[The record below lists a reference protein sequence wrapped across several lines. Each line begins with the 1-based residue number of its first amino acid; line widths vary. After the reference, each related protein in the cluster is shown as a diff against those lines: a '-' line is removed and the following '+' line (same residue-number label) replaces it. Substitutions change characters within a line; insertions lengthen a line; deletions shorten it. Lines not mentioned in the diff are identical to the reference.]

1 MSEGPDMADREG
13 LAAEYVLGT
22 LALPER
28 LQAERLIASDPE
40 FAALVQAWEARLAPL
55 NDGYAEIAPPPALLP
70 KIEARLFPTPPKP
83 ARWRLPLFGALAA
96 ALAAFFFLV
105 VLPDRQPAGLI
116 TATLTGENQPLI
128 VRASFD
134 PDTRT
139 ATFTRAGGPAAAA
152 GKDYELWVIPV
163 GQSPVSLGILGEG
176 DRQVP
181 LDALPAGT
189 TLAVTLEV
197 ANGSP
202 TGQPQGPIL
211 VAATIGES

>member
-1 MSEGPDMADREG
+1 MREGPDMADREG

-28 LQAERLIASDPE
+28 LQAERLIASDPD

-83 ARWRLPLFGALAA
+83 ARWRLPLFGVLAA

-105 VLPDRQPAGLI
+105 VLPDRQPASLI

-128 VRASFD
+128 VQARFD
-134 PDTRT
+134 PDTRI

-152 GKDYELWVIPV
+152 GKDYELWVIPA